1 MSDIATKSKIID
13 KHLCSVNIIGKY
25 TNLIVNGDTYI
36 KGDLNVD
43 SIHCLGK
50 TNLITKDKLRGKNDQ
65 LVRVTK
71 DNISH
76 IMRLDEVSYES
87 DMIIEYF

>member
-13 KHLCSVNIIGKY
+13 THLYSVNIIGKD

-36 KGDLNVD
+36 KGDINVD
-43 SIHCLGK
+43 IIHCLGK
-50 TNLITKDKLRGKNDQ
+50 TNLIRKGKLTGKIDQ

-71 DNISH
+71 DTSSH
-76 IMRLDEVSYES
+76 VMRLGEVSYES
-87 DMIIEYF
+87 DMIIEYL